1 MNKTILTA
9 DDSATVR
16 QMVSFTLKA
25 AGYDVIEA
33 KDGQDAL
40 GKLSQPIAMV
50 ITDLNMPMLDG
61 IGLIKGLRSHPKAKY
76 VPIVVLTTESDTAK
90 KQEARSA
97 GATAWIVKP
106 FRPEQLVA
114 VVQKVL
120 G

>member
-1 MNKTILTA
+1 MKRTILTV

-16 QMVSFTLKA
+16 QMVTFTLRSG
-25 AGYDVIEA
+25 GYDVIEA

-40 GKLSQPIAMV
+40 TKLAAPLAMV
-50 ITDLNMPMLDG
+50 ITDLNMPVLDG
-61 IGLIKGLRSHPKAKY
+61 IGLIRRLRAQPQTRY
-76 VPIVVLTTESDTAK
+76 VPIIVLTTESEPAK

-106 FRPEQLVA
+106 FRPEQLTGVI
-114 VVQKVL
+114 QKVL

>member
-1 MNKTILTA
+1 MNKTILTV
-9 DDSATVR
+9 DDSATAR
-16 QMVSFTLKA
+16 QMVTFTLKG

-40 GKLSQPIAMV
+40 GKLEQPLALV
-50 ITDLNMPMLDG
+50 ITDLNMPNLDG
-61 IGLIKGLRSHPKAKY
+61 IGLIQQLRAHPGCKY
-76 VPIVVLTTESDTAK
+76 VPIVVLTTESEVAK
-90 KQEARSA
+90 KQEARAA

-106 FRPEQLVA
+106 FRPEQLLS